1 MAAAASPTLLV
12 LLLLLLHNFPSSPSA
27 ASPTARRLLAADDQD
42 VQYFPDAAVSAGPPV
57 PILDIEGKT
66 VKAGGSYYII
76 PANTTTH
83 AGGVGMSSLSAT
95 STCPL
100 SVIQDRHAD
109 SNGSPLSFL
118 PVATKLGY
126 IVRTSTDLNIEFT
139 TTDAC
144 EEGGVWKVEEYDDDV
159 EQWFVGT
166 GGVEGKPGAR
176 TVEDWFKIVKYG
188 VNNYNYK
195 LVHCPGVCKSCKIKC
210 KDVGVFVDENGVR
223 RLALTEDRPFVVKFM
238 RADI

>member
-1 MAAAASPTLLV
+1 MAAAASPTLLLV
-12 LLLLLLHNFPSSPSA
+12 ILLLLLNHFPSSLSA
-27 ASPTARRLLAADDQD
+27 ASRRLLVADD
-42 VQYFPDAAVSAGPPV
+42 QYFPDAAVAAGPPV
-57 PILDIEGKT
+57 PILDIDGKT

-83 AGGVGMSSLSAT
+83 AGGVGMASLSAT

-188 VNNYNYK
+188 VNYK
-195 LVHCPGVCKSCKIKC
+195 LAHCPGVCKSCKIKC

-223 RLALTEDRPFVVKFM
+223 RLALTEDRPFVVKFA
-238 RADI
+238 RADS